1 MRHLGTRPLETER
14 LLLRRLLPADAAA
27 MYRNWA
33 CDPAVTRYL
42 RWEVHKD
49 AAQTRALLSAWAE
62 LYPNPDYYQ
71 WAITDKATGEVFG
84 SISMMRTGPDHVA
97 AYRAAVPDLD
107 SLIGE
112 NGLWEVGYCI
122 GRAWWNKGYTTE
134 ALRAV
139 VRFWFGEVESEC
151 LACCHAA
158 ANPAS
163 GAVMRKAG
171 FRHTHDTV
179 YHKFDGTP
187 MPCHAYFLRRG
198 ADPAAPAER
207 NKTGQP

>member
-1 MRHLGTRPLETER
+1 
-14 LLLRRLLPADAAA
+14 
-27 MYRNWA
+27 
-33 CDPAVTRYL
+33 VTRYL
-42 RWEVHKD
+42 RWETHKD

-84 SISMMRTGPDHVA
+84 SISVMRTEPDHAA
-97 AYRAAVPDLD
+97 AYRAAVPDLPD
-107 SLIGE
+107 LDEPDALIAE

-122 GRAWWNKGYTTE
+122 GRAWWNKGYATE

-139 VRFWFGEVESEC
+139 VRFWFGEVEGEC
-151 LACCHAA
+151 LACCHAV

-171 FRHTHDTV
+171 FRYTHDTV
-179 YHKFDGTP
+179 CHKFDGTP
-187 MPCHAYFLRRG
+187 MDCHAYFLRRG
-198 ADPAAPAER
+198 AYPAGLPENTKPESAACR
-207 NKTGQP
+207 R